1 MTQIYFL
8 LGRGQFSRLHRIAS
22 DELWHFYQGSPL
34 LVIEADPETGAVKE
48 TTLGGEDGVP
58 FHVVPGGTWFGS
70 RSLGEWSFVGC
81 TVGPGFDYRDF
92 EMPDTEGA
100 LLSLGSLVEHPSVQ
114 AILPPSSSKEP

>member
-70 RSLGEWSFVGC
+70 RSLGEWSFVVAVAGEPC
-81 TVGPGFDYRDF
+81 
-92 EMPDTEGA
+92 GA
-100 LLSLGSLVEHPSVQ
+100 PLCAGHLATFLEQRAL
-114 AILPPSSSKEP
+114 ID